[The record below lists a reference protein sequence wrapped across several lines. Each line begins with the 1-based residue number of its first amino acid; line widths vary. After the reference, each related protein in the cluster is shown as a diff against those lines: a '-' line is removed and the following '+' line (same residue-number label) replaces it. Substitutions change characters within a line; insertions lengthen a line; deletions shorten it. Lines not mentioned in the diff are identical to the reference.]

1 MVGIKL
7 AYKRK
12 EQVIQEMPETV
23 KGLYE
28 MMGLSVDF
36 LKDPKI
42 EAEMQ
47 HRIHFASVMPEVV
60 GTTFTY
66 TDKDIA
72 KVLFEKIIISAH
84 PEYFFEYDFI
94 KANAVIFKVSE
105 QNAVLFMN
113 YIAVLDFMNVMF
125 YSNKNKLVRIL
136 KDLTLSADKKVVYRA
151 NYLLN
156 ALVVNKK

>member
-12 EQVIQEMPETV
+12 EQVIQDMPETV

-28 MMGLSVDF
+28 MMGLSVEF
-36 LKDPKI
+36 LKEPKI

-47 HRIHFASVMPEVV
+47 HRTHCASVMPEVV

-72 KVLFEKIIISAH
+72 KVLFEKIIISGY

-94 KANAVIFKVSE
+94 KKNVGFFETSE
-105 QNAVLFMN
+105 QNTVLFMN
-113 YIAVLDFMNVMF
+113 FVAVLDFMNVMF
-125 YSNKNKLVRIL
+125 YSNKNKLVRVL
-136 KDLTLSADKKVVYRA
+136 KDLTLSADKKVVDRA
-151 NYLLN
+151 KYLLN
-156 ALVVNKK
+156 ALVVIEK